1 MRCHGLG
8 LMKPAPADT
17 AGVSQHLAKLRMAR
31 LVQTRR
37 QGTQLYHRLANDHV
51 RQLMIDAMHH
61 SEHAGPGMSI
71 GILTEDTSASTVM
84 DMRIGIDTQR
94 V

>member
-1 MRCHGLG
+1 
-8 LMKPAPADT
+8 MKPARADT
-17 AGVSQHLAKLRMAR
+17 AGVSQHLAELRMAR

-61 SEHAGPGMSI
+61 SEHAGPGIAAHHQEPAIS
-71 GILTEDTSASTVM
+71 TDTG
-84 DMRIGIDTQR
+84 RIPAIQER
-94 V
+94 R